1 MHAGLVYVSD
11 SEPGI
16 ARVRRGK
23 GFSYLDPSGKT
34 ISAKSELVR
43 IKSLA
48 VPPAYRNVW
57 ICADENGHIQATG
70 LDDANRKQYRYHPLW
85 SEARSGAKFDKLSDF
100 GIALPQVRRAVES
113 ILTGAK
119 RDDVF
124 AKEVAIAAV
133 VRLLDHTAM
142 RIGGRSR
149 TSQGATTLMLRNIR
163 YDRDRLK
170 LQYTA
175 KGGKK
180 VKCSVTDKRLQRILE
195 KIHDLPGKRL
205 FQYIGAD
212 GEVHP
217 LDSGDV
223 NAWLKERTGIDHISA
238 KMFRTWHG
246 SVAALEAVRKAKKPS
261 IRIACEAASCVLWNT
276 PAIARKSYVHP
287 AVLDIA
293 TEHDAAGAFAALSLR
308 RSKGLVAAEQRLMA
322 LINSNA
328 Q

>member
-23 GFSYLDPSGKT
+23 GFSYVDASGKT
-34 ISAKSELVR
+34 ISDKDKLER
-43 IKSLA
+43 IRALA

-70 LDDANRKQYRYHPLW
+70 LDEANRKQYRYHVLW
-85 SEARSGAKFDKLSDF
+85 SEARSGAKFDKLHSF
-100 GIALPQVRRAVES
+100 GVALPQVRRVVES
-113 ILTGAK
+113 TLAGAK
-119 RDDVF
+119 KGDVF

-133 VRLLDHTAM
+133 IRLLDHTAM

-163 YDRDRLK
+163 YDKDRLK

-180 VKCSVTDKRLQRILE
+180 VRCSVTDKRLQRILE

-223 NAWLKERTGIDHISA
+223 NAWLKDRTGVDHISA

-287 AVLDIA
+287 AILDLVA
-293 TEHDAAGAFAALSLR
+293 TPDAAETISALNIR
-308 RSKGLVAAEQRLMA
+308 RTKGHIAAEQRLMA
-322 LINSNA
+322 LIAPNA
-328 Q
+328 A

>member
-23 GFSYLDPSGKT
+23 GFSYLDSRGKT
-34 ISAKSELVR
+34 ISAKTELAR
-43 IKSLA
+43 IKALA
-48 VPPAYRNVW
+48 VPPAYRDVW
-57 ICADENGHIQATG
+57 ICADANGHIQATG
-70 LDDANRKQYRYHPLW
+70 LDEANRKQYRYHALW
-85 SEARSGAKFDKLSDF
+85 SEARSGAKFDKLSEF
-100 GIALPQVRRAVES
+100 GNALPQVRRAVES

-119 RDDVF
+119 KGDVF
-124 AKEVAIAAV
+124 TKEVAIAAV

-149 TSQGATTLMLRNIR
+149 TSQGATTLTLRNIR
-163 YDRDRLK
+163 YDKDHLR

-180 VKCSVTDKRLQRILE
+180 VRCTVSDKRLQRILE

-223 NAWLKERTGIDHISA
+223 NAWLKERTGVDHISA

-246 SVAALEAVRKAKKPS
+246 SAAALEALRKAKKPS
-261 IRIACEAASCVLWNT
+261 IRVACEAASCVLWNT

-287 AVLDIA
+287 AVLEIA
-293 TEHDAAGAFAALSLR
+293 TADDPMARFAGLSVR

-322 LINSNA
+322 LITPSPD
-328 Q
+328 

>member
-34 ISAKSELVR
+34 ISGKSELVR

-119 RDDVF
+119 REDVF

-180 VKCSVTDKRLQRILE
+180 VRCSVTDKRLQRILE

-223 NAWLKERTGIDHISA
+223 NTWLKERTGIDHISA

-246 SVAALEAVRKAKKPS
+246 SVAALEALRKAKKPS
-261 IRIACEAASCVLWNT
+261 IRIACEAASCMLWNT

-293 TEHDAAGAFAALSLR
+293 TAHDAPGAFAALSVR

>member
-23 GFSYLDPSGKT
+23 GFGYLDAGGKA
-34 ISAKSELVR
+34 IRGQAELAR

-57 ICADENGHIQATG
+57 ICADPHGHIQATG
-70 LDDANRKQYRYHPLW
+70 LDDADRKQYRYHPLW
-85 SEARSGAKFDKLSDF
+85 SEVRSGAKFDNLYEFGQKL
-100 GIALPQVRRAVES
+100 PKVRRAVES

-119 RDDVF
+119 LGDVF
-124 AKEVAIAAV
+124 AKEVATAAV

-180 VKCSVTDKRLQRILE
+180 VRCSVTDKRLQRILE

-205 FQYIGAD
+205 FQYIGTD

-223 NAWLKERTGIDHISA
+223 NIWLKERTGVDHISA

-246 SVAALEAVRKAKKPS
+246 SVAAFEALRTAKKPS
-261 IRIACEAASCVLWNT
+261 IRVACEAASCILWNT

-287 AVLDIA
+287 AVLEIA
-293 TEHDAAGAFAALSLR
+293 TAADAADAFAALTVR
-308 RSKGLVAAEQRLMA
+308 RNKGLVAAEQRLMA
-322 LINSNA
+322 LIEPNSK
-328 Q
+328 

>member
-1 MHAGLVYVSD
+1 MHAGLIYVSD

-16 ARVRRGK
+16 ARIRQGK
-23 GFSYLDPSGKT
+23 GFRYLDPVGKA
-34 ISAKSELVR
+34 IRAQAELTR

-57 ICADENGHIQATG
+57 ICEDPDGHIQATG
-70 LDDANRKQYRYHPLW
+70 LDEANRKQYRYHPLW
-85 SEARSGAKFDKLSDF
+85 SEARSGAKFDNLYEF
-100 GIALPQVRRAVES
+100 GRTLPQVRRGVES
-113 ILTGAK
+113 ILTSAK
-119 RDDVF
+119 RGDVF

-180 VKCSVTDKRLQRILE
+180 VRCSVTDKRLQRILE

-223 NAWLKERTGIDHISA
+223 NTWLKERTGVDHISA

-246 SVAALEAVRKAKKPS
+246 SVAALEALRKAKKPS
-261 IRIACEAASCVLWNT
+261 IRVACEAASCVLWNT

-287 AVLDIA
+287 AVLGMA
-293 TEHDAAGAFAALSLR
+293 TADDVPAAFAALSIK
-308 RSKGLVAAEQRLMA
+308 RSKGHVAAEQRLMA
-322 LINSNA
+322 LIYPNSE
-328 Q
+328 

>member
-180 VKCSVTDKRLQRILE
+180 VKCSVSDKRLQRILE

-293 TEHDAAGAFAALSLR
+293 TAHDAAGTFAALSVR

>member
-16 ARVRRGK
+16 ARIRRGK
-23 GFSYLDPSGKT
+23 GFSYLDPHGKT
-34 ISAKSELVR
+34 ISAKWELAR
-43 IKSLA
+43 IKALA

-70 LDDANRKQYRYHPLW
+70 LDEANRKQYRYHPLW
-85 SEARSGAKFDKLSDF
+85 SEAQSGAKFDKLSEF
-100 GIALPQVRRAVES
+100 GRKVPKVRRVVES

-119 RDDVF
+119 KSDVF
-124 AKEVAIAAV
+124 AKEVATAAV

-149 TSQGATTLMLRNIR
+149 TSQGATTLLLRNIR
-163 YDRDRLK
+163 YDKDKLK

-180 VKCSVTDKRLQRILE
+180 VQCSVSDKRLQRILE

-205 FQYIGAD
+205 FQYIGVD
-212 GEVHP
+212 GAVHP

-223 NAWLKERTGIDHISA
+223 NNWLKDQTGVEHISA

-246 SVAALEAVRKAKKPS
+246 SVAALEALRKAKKPS
-261 IRIACEAASCVLWNT
+261 IRVACEAASCVLWNT

-287 AVLDIA
+287 AVLDL
-293 TEHDAAGAFAALSLR
+293 AAADEPAQALAALSIKR
-308 RSKGLVAAEQRLMA
+308 RKGLTAAEQRLMA
-322 LINSNA
+322 LITADSE
-328 Q
+328 

>member
-11 SEPGI
+11 ADPGI

-23 GFSYLDPSGKT
+23 GFGYLDPEGRA
-34 ISAKSELVR
+34 IRAQAELAR

-57 ICADENGHIQATG
+57 ICADEKGHIQATG

-85 SEARSGAKFDKLSDF
+85 SEARSGAKFDNVYDF
-100 GIALPQVRRAVES
+100 GRTLPQVRRAVEA
-113 ILTGAK
+113 ILSGAK
-119 RDDVF
+119 KGDVF

-180 VKCSVTDKRLQRILE
+180 VRCSVTDKRLQRILE

-246 SVAALEAVRKAKKPS
+246 SVAALEALRKAKKPS

-287 AVLDIA
+287 GVLDMA
-293 TEHDAAGAFAALSLR
+293 TADDPAGKFAALSVR
-308 RSKGLVAAEQRLMA
+308 RSRGLTASEQRLMA
-322 LINSNA
+322 LIYPSPE
-328 Q
+328 